1 MSSPK
6 SHNQPNNHI
15 LFVRSELQ
23 CIAHTHTHTCA
34 YHIASIN
41 VQSICEMRP
50 FVALAPFSHTYSST
64 TMQRLWNP
72 TNRLADW
79 QTDRQ
84 TDNYS
89 ELPEYF
95 YIFTP
100 SHFSFFC
107 TSLPLRRNT
116 KERFERIIIA
126 ICVFIVCQTF
136 PPHPIP
142 IIVPISTARMQC
154 NAMPMV
160 ATILIL
166 PHTYIY
172 KHRRRRCLLFATSMT
187 YLNNRFNCT
196 KAKDMIRVVMEEK
209 R

>member
-23 CIAHTHTHTCA
+23 CITHTYTHMCIS
-34 YHIASIN
+34 HCIDQRSIN
-41 VQSICEMRP
+41 
-50 FVALAPFSHTYSST
+50 LWNAPFCRFGTLLAYVQQHHDATLMKSNQQTG
-64 TMQRLWNP
+64 
-72 TNRLADW
+72 RLA
-79 QTDRQ
+79 DRQ

-100 SHFSFFC
+100 SHFSFFVHPSPFA
-107 TSLPLRRNT
+107 TAQKNVLSELLLQYAFLLYANP
-116 KERFERIIIA
+116 I
-126 ICVFIVCQTF
+126 
-136 PPHPIP
+136 HPIP